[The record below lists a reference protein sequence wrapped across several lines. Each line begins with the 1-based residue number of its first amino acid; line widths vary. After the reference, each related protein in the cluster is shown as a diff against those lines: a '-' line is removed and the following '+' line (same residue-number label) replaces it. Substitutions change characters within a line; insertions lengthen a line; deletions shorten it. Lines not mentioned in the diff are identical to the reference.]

1 MLRFL
6 FAFLQLVHGL
16 LHLLGL
22 AKAFGYGQLTQLN
35 LSIPKPVG
43 LLWGLATLLF
53 LVSAV
58 LYLLKREWWY
68 VGLVAVLLSQALI
81 SLVWQDA
88 RYGTL
93 ANCIIIIVGIV
104 SYADWRF
111 DRKVEK
117 EVASLF
123 AETAGNSLIVKPE
136 MLLAL
141 PPVVHRWVL
150 RSGVVG
156 KEWMHTGRLKQK
168 GAMRTKP
175 NGRWM
180 MFEAVQYVA
189 LDEPGFNWQTKV
201 QLAPGFYLTGRD
213 KYENGQ
219 GEMLIKLL
227 SLKEVVHDGGTE
239 QMNQGTLLRYL
250 GEMCW
255 FPAAV
260 LQPYIIWESI
270 DSFSARATMKYGG
283 SKATGVFFYN
293 EAGDITAFE
302 AMRYGNFNGKMSLE
316 KWRIE
321 TKAYRDFRGIRVPSK
336 LEVTW
341 KLKTGDFTWL
351 KLELTDLQFNN
362 TERYLLF
369 TNIQEQHPHP

>member
-6 FAFLQLVHGL
+6 FALLQLVHGL
-16 LHLLGL
+16 FHFLGL
-22 AKAFGYGQLTQLN
+22 AKAFGYGQLPQLN
-35 LSIPKPVG
+35 LSISKPLG
-43 LLWGLATLLF
+43 LLWGLTALLF

-81 SLVWQDA
+81 LLVWQNA

-93 ANCIIIIVGIV
+93 ANCIIILVGIV
-104 SYADWRF
+104 SYADSRF

-123 AETAGNSLIVKPE
+123 TETVGNPLIVKPE
-136 MLLAL
+136 MIMAL
-141 PPVVHRWVL
+141 PPVVQKWVL

-168 GAMRTKP
+168 GAMQTKP
-175 NGRWM
+175 DSRWM
-180 MFEAVQYVA
+180 TFEAVQYFT
-189 LDEPGFNWQTKV
+189 LDEPGFNWQTKMQV
-201 QLAPGFYLTGRD
+201 APGFYLTGRD

-239 QMNQGTLLRYL
+239 KMNQGTLLRYL

-255 FPAAV
+255 FPTAA
-260 LQPYIIWESI
+260 LQPYIEWESI
-270 DSFSARATMKYGG
+270 DSFSARATMTYGG
-283 SKATGVFFYN
+283 SKAAGVFFFN
-293 EAGDITAFE
+293 EAGDVTAFE
-302 AMRYGNFNGKMSLE
+302 AMRYGDFSGKMSLE

-321 TKAYRDFRGIRVPSK
+321 TRAYRVFRSIRVPSK
-336 LEVTW
+336 LEVKW

-351 KLELTDLQFNN
+351 KLELTDLQYNIA
-362 TERYLLF
+362 ERY
-369 TNIQEQHPHP
+369 